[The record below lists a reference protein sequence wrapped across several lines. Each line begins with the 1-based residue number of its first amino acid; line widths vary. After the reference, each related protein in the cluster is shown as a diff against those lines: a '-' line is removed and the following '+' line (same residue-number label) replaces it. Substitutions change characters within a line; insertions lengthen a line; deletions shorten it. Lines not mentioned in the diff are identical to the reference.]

1 MDISFIREFM
11 VLSETCNYQ
20 SASEQL
26 YLTNSTLSKHI
37 QKMEAELGSPLF
49 ERSTRKVTLTNEGE
63 IFRKKCGQ
71 MLALYDEAL
80 SLMKKDDDST

>member
-1 MDISFIREFM
+1 MDISYIREFM

-37 QKMEAELGSPLF
+37 QKMEAELGTPLF
-49 ERSTRKVTLTNEGE
+49 ERSTRKVTLTNEGK
-63 IFRKKCGQ
+63 IFQQKCAQ
-71 MLALYDEAL
+71 ILELYDEAL
-80 SLMKKDDDST
+80 AQMKKIS

>member
-1 MDISFIREFM
+1 MDISYIREFM

-37 QKMEAELGSPLF
+37 QKMEAELGTPLF
-49 ERSTRKVTLTNEGE
+49 ERSTRKITLTNEGK
-63 IFRKKCGQ
+63 IFQQKCAQ
-71 MLALYDEAL
+71 ILELYDEAL
-80 SLMKKDDDST
+80 TQMKKIS

>member
-20 SASEQL
+20 NASEKL

-37 QKMEAELGSPLF
+37 QKMEAELGTPLF
-49 ERSTRKVTLTNEGE
+49 ERSTRKVTLTKEGK
-63 IFRKKCGQ
+63 IFQQKCAQ
-71 MLALYDEAL
+71 ILDLYDDAL
-80 SLMKKDDDST
+80 RQMKKIS